1 MVESNPAT
9 KGTWGGRAG
18 DVPAGQ
24 AADAGADTL
33 AFQMVGADVPPSAGV
48 AAEKRSHAW
57 PWVVLA
63 VALIALVGA
72 GAGGWW
78 YFRSRTL
85 PGVTLWGNPV
95 TGRTQAQIADAID
108 SQVDSAT
115 VTVNHDGKS
124 VDVKLSD
131 LGLDV
136 DSDDI
141 ARQAFEAKRTD
152 SVLSRYLPWN
162 HVDVAPEL
170 VNAAA
175 ADGAGLDAALGTG
188 DQEPVDAQVNL
199 NADGTGFDVAAAQTG
214 NGADTQPVA
223 EALVKSIES
232 LGTAKGGSQEAVIKS
247 IQPAVTDD
255 IANQAKVTLDKYL
268 ATPIAIK
275 VNDRDI
281 ATIDAKALASS
292 MSVEANENSKL
303 TDAQWRD
310 GYVVFDADKLQQY
323 YESSIKPNLKTGR
336 EDRQT
341 VVNNNGDVL
350 QTISEGHD
358 GVTIDD
364 GADSSIG
371 ASVVQAMEKGQS
383 SVTVAG
389 KVDKMQDK
397 TVKRHVV
404 VDLSDGK
411 VYAYENDKLIKAMNM
426 SAGEGTVRGVG
437 TCAGDLCTPTGDFTI
452 WLKYPSQDMSGNLT
466 LSDGSNSTWDVK
478 DVGYVNYFSKSGC
491 AIHRIVSQM
500 TDAEIGAMNANTSHG
515 CVGIGWDVAEWF
527 YGWCLDGTSVHVQ
540 E

>member
-1 MVESNPAT
+1 MTFPQ
-9 KGTWGGRAG
+9 GRA
-18 DVPAGQ
+18 PTR
-24 AADAGADTL
+24 GADTL
-33 AFQMVGADVPPSAGV
+33 AFQTVGADVPPSAGA
-48 AAEKRSHAW
+48 AAEKRRHVW

-72 GAGGWW
+72 GTGGWW
-78 YFRSRTL
+78 YFRSHTL
-85 PGVTLWGNPV
+85 PGVTMWGNPV

-162 HVDVAPEL
+162 HVDVVPEL

-281 ATIDAKALASS
+281 ATIDAEALGLVHERRSQREL
-292 MSVEANENSKL
+292 EA
-303 TDAQWRD
+303 D
-310 GYVVFDADKLQQY
+310 GCPVARRLRGLRRGQAAAILRIIHQTQ
-323 YESSIKPNLKTGR
+323 P
-336 EDRQT
+336 EDRPRGPPDRRQQQR
-341 VVNNNGDVL
+341 GRAA
-350 QTISEGHD
+350 
-358 GVTIDD
+358 DD
-364 GADSSIG
+364 
-371 ASVVQAMEKGQS
+371 Q
-383 SVTVAG
+383 
-389 KVDKMQDK
+389 
-397 TVKRHVV
+397 R
-404 VDLSDGK
+404 
-411 VYAYENDKLIKAMNM
+411 
-426 SAGEGTVRGVG
+426 R
-437 TCAGDLCTPTGDFTI
+437 P
-452 WLKYPSQDMSGNLT
+452 
-466 LSDGSNSTWDVK
+466 
-478 DVGYVNYFSKSGC
+478 
-491 AIHRIVSQM
+491 
-500 TDAEIGAMNANTSHG
+500 
-515 CVGIGWDVAEWF
+515 
-527 YGWCLDGTSVHVQ
+527 
-540 E
+540 